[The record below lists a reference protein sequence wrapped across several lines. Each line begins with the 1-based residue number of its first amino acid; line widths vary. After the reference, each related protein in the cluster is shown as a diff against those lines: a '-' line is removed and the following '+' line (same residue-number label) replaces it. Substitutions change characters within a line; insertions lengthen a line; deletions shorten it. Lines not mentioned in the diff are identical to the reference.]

1 MKIGMIFDDE
11 FPPHPRIWNEAY
23 NLNEAGHTVYLF
35 CFTYSGK
42 SPSEMIDGIRVIRYT
57 APPFLRKISALAYS
71 NPVYHW
77 LIQRKIRDFILENEI
92 EILHVHN
99 MRVARAVI
107 MACRNIRIRKVLD
120 LHENVPEIM
129 KYYHHVRKFPG
140 NILIFPPVWKRWE
153 RKLVDRFDKTVVVT
167 DEAKQD
173 LVSEYHTDPGKIIV
187 VPNSVQ
193 PVFYTGYSIDQT
205 VAEKFA
211 ADFVMLYFGDTG
223 LRRGL
228 ETSIMSIP
236 ALAEM
241 IPNIKLVI
249 VGKSKS
255 DPELKQLARKTGAEK
270 YISFEGFQDEKL
282 LQSYILSSHICISP
296 LLRNKHHDTT
306 YANKLF
312 QYMALG
318 KPILASDC
326 TAQKR
331 IVLEADSGLIH
342 EAGNIH
348 DFAGKIILLY
358 RDEMLRTR
366 LGENGKMFI
375 RNQYNQKLKSS
386 DLLRFY
392 REAGR

>member
-1 MKIGMIFDDE
+1 
-11 FPPHPRIWNEAY
+11 
-23 NLNEAGHTVYLF
+23 
-35 CFTYSGK
+35 
-42 SPSEMIDGIRVIRYT
+42 
-57 APPFLRKISALAYS
+57 
-71 NPVYHW
+71 
-77 LIQRKIRDFILENEI
+77 
-92 EILHVHN
+92 
-99 MRVARAVI
+99 
-107 MACRNIRIRKVLD
+107 
-120 LHENVPEIM
+120 
-129 KYYHHVRKFPG
+129 
-140 NILIFPPVWKRWE
+140 VWKRWE

-173 LVSEYHTDPGKIIV
+173 LVAEYHTDPGKIIV

-205 VAEKFA
+205 VTEKFSS
-211 ADFVMLYFGDTG
+211 DFVVLYFGDTG

-228 ETSIMSIP
+228 ETSIMSMP
-236 ALAEM
+236 ALADK

-255 DPELKQLARKTGAEK
+255 DPELKLLARKTGAEK
-270 YISFEGFQDEKL
+270 YISFEGFQDENL

-331 IVLEADSGLIH
+331 IVLEADSGIIH
-342 EAGNIH
+342 EAGNVT
-348 DFAGKIILLY
+348 DFTEKTILLY
-358 RDEMLRTR
+358 RDDHLRNR
-366 LGENGKMFI
+366 LGENGRNFI
-375 RNQYNQKLKSS
+375 HSIYNQKLKSM
-386 DLLRFY
+386 DLISFY
-392 REAGR
+392 GEMNKQTNP

>member
-1 MKIGMIFDDE
+1 
-11 FPPHPRIWNEAY
+11 
-23 NLNEAGHTVYLF
+23 
-35 CFTYSGK
+35 
-42 SPSEMIDGIRVIRYT
+42 
-57 APPFLRKISALAYS
+57 
-71 NPVYHW
+71 
-77 LIQRKIRDFILENEI
+77 
-92 EILHVHN
+92 
-99 MRVARAVI
+99 

-140 NILIFPPVWKRWE
+140 KFLIFPSVWKKWE
-153 RKLVDRFDKTVVVT
+153 RRLVDRFDKTVVVT
-167 DEAKQD
+167 EEAKHD
-173 LVSEYHTDPGKIIV
+173 LVEEYHTDPGKIIV

-193 PVFYTGYSIDQT
+193 PVFYSVYSIDKT
-205 VAEKFA
+205 VTEKFA

-228 ETSIMSIP
+228 ETSIMAMP
-236 ALAEM
+236 ALAEK

-255 DPELKQLARKTGAEK
+255 DPELKRLAIKMGADK
-270 YISFEGFQDEKL
+270 HISFEGFQDEKL

-306 YANKLF
+306 FANKLF

-331 IVLEADSGLIH
+331 IVLEADSGIIH
-342 EAGNIH
+342 EAGNVK
-348 DFAGKIILLY
+348 DFTEMALLLY
-358 RDEMLRTR
+358 RDDRLRNR
-366 LGENGKMFI
+366 LGDNGKNFI
-375 RNQYNQKLKSS
+375 HFTYNQQLKSR
-386 DLLRFY
+386 DLISFY
-392 REAGR
+392 GEMNRYKTENKEAENNHKSF